1 MPTPG
6 PLGPAGTEAS
16 GWFGAFVSCPL
27 CGTAVPPGRERC
39 PACNFAVG
47 PPPRPKRSTL
57 VRLGA
62 YAVGVWVAALLLV
75 LAFR

>member
-1 MPTPG
+1 
-6 PLGPAGTEAS
+6 
-16 GWFGAFVSCPL
+16 
-27 CGTAVPPGRERC
+27 
-39 PACNFAVG
+39 VG